1 MVEQD
6 RIGDEAGS
14 IGERRSRVPWLV
26 GLIVLVILLV
36 GGLVLVGARALAPT
50 QAAEEPP
57 PPPLPFCAVAQVKVA
72 EGKPVRQRLP
82 EPVVTLPTGCRPPDP
97 AAAVTFADVVVGTG
111 PEKAQGSNYLAFFA
125 LYDLASGEVIASN
138 WQPRHQYD
146 GLSGGAVEPAGGL
159 WSSGLAGMKPGGRRV
174 LLLPAVLGE
183 RAQDPVEMYRSVP
196 LVAVVDVL

>member
-1 MVEQD
+1 MVDQG

-14 IGERRSRVPWLV
+14 IGERRSRLPWLV
-26 GLIVLVILLV
+26 GVIVLVILLV
-36 GGLVLVGARALAPT
+36 GGLVFVGARALAPT

-57 PPPLPFCAVAQVKVA
+57 SAMPACAVAQVKVA

-97 AAAVTFADVVVGTG
+97 AAAITFADVVVGTG
-111 PEKAQGSNYLAFFA
+111 PEKAKGSEYLAFFA
-125 LYDLASGEVIASN
+125 LYDLATGAVVASN

-146 GLSGGAVEPAGGL
+146 GLTGGAVESTAGL
-159 WSSGLAGMKPGGRRV
+159 WSSGLAGMKSGGRRA
-174 LLLPAVLGE
+174 LLLPAVPGE
-183 RAQDPVEMYRSVP
+183 RAQDPVEMYRSVA